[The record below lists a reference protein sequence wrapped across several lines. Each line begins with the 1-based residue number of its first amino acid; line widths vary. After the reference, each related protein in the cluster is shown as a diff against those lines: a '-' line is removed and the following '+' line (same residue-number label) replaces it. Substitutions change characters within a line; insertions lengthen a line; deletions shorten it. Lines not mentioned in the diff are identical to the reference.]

1 MTSLT
6 GLISGDFTDI
16 DVLDYIALNGDR
28 GSDGQVISSNGTITN
43 WSDPHDLLD
52 LEDLTAG
59 TGIAY
64 TSGTTYDGSLA
75 RTITTSNVPNSALA
89 NSTISG
95 VSLGS
100 NLANLTKGTN
110 ITFSSGTTYNG
121 SSAITISSTDTD
133 TTYSAGDGLD
143 LTGTTFS
150 ADLKSGSGLV
160 IRSGEIDLEDIPN
173 SALAE
178 NTISGIAL
186 GSDLANLTIG
196 DGLLLVDS
204 GASEQTTY
212 NGSSLRALAVQL
224 NGSTLTNSIPNSALA
239 ENTISGIALGSNL
252 ANLTGGTG
260 ISMSSYNGATA
271 RSIAIADT
279 IPLLPAGVYDVG
291 SGVYHMPFDAGIFH
305 PNPDDGSANYAIV
318 DTGAK
323 TLGRGVIL
331 GTKLEVSG
339 FMRIPNGWSATGSF
353 LDVRDSSG
361 NVITSSPPT
370 YDIHRVFTHQSGGTI
385 PSAIQLN
392 YSGEAINTS
401 NAFYGS
407 AVVASSAV
415 ESLMIDINMTSLT
428 HYIGGGYIILTAP

>member
-1 MTSLT
+1 MASLT
-6 GLISGDFTDI
+6 GLSSGNFTDI
-16 DVLDYIALNGDR
+16 DVLDTININGNS
-28 GSDGQVISSNGTITN
+28 GTAGQVLTSDGT
-43 WSDPHDLLD
+43 
-52 LEDLTAG
+52 LTDYADVTAPPAADIVGAG
-59 TGIAY
+59 TGITITSTGNPEDIA
-64 TSGTTYDGSLA
+64 TNVKSLVLSGTAVTSSPQTFNPNANGGSQ
-75 RTITTSNVPNSALA
+75 T
-89 NSTISG
+89 
-95 VSLGS
+95 
-100 NLANLTKGTN
+100 
-110 ITFSSGTTYNG
+110 
-121 SSAITISSTDTD
+121 ITISDTN
-133 TTYSAGDGLD
+133 TEYSAGDGID
-143 LTGTTFS
+143 ISGGNAIS

-160 IRSGEIDLEDIPN
+160 ITSGEIDLEDIPN
-173 SALAE
+173 SNLAE

-212 NGSSLRALAVQL
+212 NGSSLRALSVQL
-224 NGSTLTNSIPNSALA
+224 NGSTLTNSATGLSLTNS
-239 ENTISGIALGSNL
+239 TISGIALGSNL

-260 ISMSSYNGATA
+260 ISMSTYNGATA
-271 RSIAIADT
+271 RAIALADT

-305 PNPDDGSANYAIV
+305 PNPDDTSANYAIM

-323 TLGRGVIL
+323 TLGRGVIK

-339 FMRIPNGWSATGSF
+339 FLRIPNGWSATGSF

-361 NVITSSPPT
+361 AVITSSPPT
-370 YDIHRVFTHQSGGTI
+370 YDIWRVFTHQAGGTI

-392 YSGEAINTS
+392 SSGQAINTS

-407 AVVASSAV
+407 VSVASSAV
-415 ESLMIDINMTSLT
+415 ESLMIDINVGSLT

>member
-1 MTSLT
+1 MASLT
-6 GLISGDFTDI
+6 GLSSGFFTDI
-16 DVLDYIALNGDR
+16 DVQDTIMINGDS
-28 GSDGQVISSNGTITN
+28 GSANQVLTSDGTLTSYQDVSAPPA
-43 WSDPHDLLD
+43 SDIVA
-52 LEDLTAG
+52 AG
-59 TGIAY
+59 TGITITSSGNPEDIA
-64 TSGTTYDGSLA
+64 TNVKSLVLSGTAVVSTPQTFNPNANGGSQ
-75 RTITTSNVPNSALA
+75 TITIND
-89 NSTISG
+89 
-95 VSLGS
+95 
-100 NLANLTKGTN
+100 TN
-110 ITFSSGTTYNG
+110 
-121 SSAITISSTDTD
+121 

-150 ADLKSGSGLV
+150 ADLKSSSGLV
-160 IRSGEIDLEDIPN
+160 ITSGEIDLEDIPN

-224 NGSTLTNSIPNSALA
+224 NGSTLTNSATGLSLTNS
-239 ENTISGIALGSNL
+239 TISGIALGSNL

-260 ISMSSYNGATA
+260 ISMSTYNGATA

-291 SGVYHMPFDAGIFH
+291 SGIYHMPFDAGIFH
-305 PNPDDGSANYAIV
+305 PNPDDASANYAIM
-318 DTGAK
+318 DSGAK

-339 FMRIPNGWSATGSF
+339 FLRIPNGWSATGSF

-370 YDIHRVFTHQSGGTI
+370 YDIWRVFTHQSGGTI
-385 PSAIQLN
+385 PSAVQLN

-415 ESLMIDINMTSLT
+415 EVLMIDINVASLT